1 MIEVL
6 GPAGEDDVAAIVA
19 VLATFDASADRS
31 PASAGSAWKRAMR
44 LPDADRDEI
53 RACTLTHA
61 SNRW

>member
-6 GPAGEDDVAAIVA
+6 GPAGEDEIAAIAA
-19 VLATFDASADRS
+19 VLATLDVPADRS
-31 PASAGSAWKRAMR
+31 PSSAGSAWQLAMR
-44 LPDADRDEI
+44 LPDADRDDI